1 MGGLGLGMGSLL
13 HAWPQVPPPQPQQPL
28 LGLSWDVCPEAPPHQ
43 PPPRPPCTTLPR
55 ALSADHSELQGKAR
69 LRARDVVRV
78 LICIESLCQR
88 HM

>member
-1 MGGLGLGMGSLL
+1 MGALDWAWGPCCTPGLRLPL
-13 HAWPQVPPPQPQQPL
+13 PQPQQPL
-28 LGLSWDVCPEAPPHQ
+28 LGLSWAVCPEAPPHW

-55 ALSADHSELQGKAR
+55 AVSADHSELQGKVR